1 MTDMPDPQTLPT
13 ERLEHE
19 VTSLAAHL
27 AAATCR
33 WLLLVA
39 ELDRREAWKVWGCKS
54 MADWLSMRC
63 GIALSTAK
71 DQVRVARAMSRF
83 PLTRAAFERGELSY
97 SQVRA
102 IVRLDAPEE
111 HEAEVVAL
119 ARHATGSH
127 LERIVRSYKRASA
140 ADEERRYDGRSVQHH
155 WDDDGCLVVR
165 AKLTP
170 EDGALFLGALKAA
183 EGVSAETG
191 EGVSA
196 ETPDDRSSEQ
206 RRADAFAQVV
216 RSAVSEDGPAIPC
229 EVTVV
234 VEADGHGE
242 IPDGPTLDPATVER
256 LACDAAVVPMS
267 VDGDGEALN
276 LGRRSYRPNRAQR
289 RAMARRDKRRCRF
302 PGCPAQRYVDAHHVD
317 WWTRDGGET
326 NVEVL
331 VTLCRHHH
339 RLVHKRVI
347 GVVADGQGGFSF
359 VRADGTPIEAGEPV
373 EGRAVAVTR
382 HAEVDAMTAVPRWG
396 GERLDMDLALTALF
410 SWDA

>member
-1 MTDMPDPQTLPT
+1 MSYPLVRMGGMSELSDPQMLPT

-19 VTSLAAHL
+19 VTTLAAHL

-39 ELDRREAWKVWGCKS
+39 ELDRREAWKAWGCRS

-63 GIALSTAK
+63 GIALSTARE
-71 DQVRVARAMSRF
+71 QVRVAHGLR
-83 PLTRAAFERGELSY
+83 PLPLISAAFAKGELSY
-97 SQVRA
+97 SQARSLT
-102 IVRLDAPEE
+102 RLQHPE
-111 HEAEVVAL
+111 HEEELLGL
-119 ARHATGSH
+119 ARHATGEH
-127 LERIVRSYKRASA
+127 LDRIVRSYKRVSSL
-140 ADEERRYDGRSVQHH
+140 DEERRVERRSVQTH

-165 AKLTP
+165 ARLAP
-170 EDGALFLGALKAA
+170 EEGALLLAA
-183 EGVSAETG
+183 MEAVDCASAD
-191 EGVSA
+191 A
-196 ETPDDRSSEQ
+196 SSTAEQ
-206 RRADAFAQVV
+206 RRADQFVEVV

-242 IPDGPTLDPATVER
+242 IPDGPTLDVATVER

-267 VDGDGEALN
+267 VDGEGEALN

-289 RAMARRDKRRCRF
+289 RAMARRDKRRCQF

-317 WWTRDGGET
+317 WWTRDQGET
-326 NVEVL
+326 NLEVL

-347 GVVADGQGGFSF
+347 GVIADGNGGFRF
-359 VRADGTPIEAGEPV
+359 VGADGTPIAAGEPV
-373 EGRAVAVTR
+373 EGQAVAVTR

-396 GERLDMDLALTALF
+396 GERLDMDHALTALF
-410 SWDA
+410 SWEAS